1 VPVIISRQDGMFVDD
16 SEVILRESVE
26 EPDDPYCSKDDE
38 KSSADSP
45 KHKTLSQENERE
57 YYYTFCRKVSQIG
70 SKLGEDAGCWRWQK
84 GKMINDL
91 IGREESCRKENSE
104 NNCIALVHAR
114 ILRKTIF

>member
-1 VPVIISRQDGMFVDD
+1 VPGIASLQYRWVGHSTN
-16 SEVILRESVE
+16 VILRESVE